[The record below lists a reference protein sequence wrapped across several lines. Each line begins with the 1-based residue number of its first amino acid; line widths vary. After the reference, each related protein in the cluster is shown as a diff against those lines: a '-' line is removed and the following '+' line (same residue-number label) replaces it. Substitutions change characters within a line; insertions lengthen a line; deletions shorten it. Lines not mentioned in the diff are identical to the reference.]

1 LPDSFKEYNWT
12 FVGAALAEVMQKCE
26 EKRIRVDFD
35 VNRTVFK
42 SHQNQLICAI
52 KGDERFVGTKLDILQ
67 SIGSIAFN
75 GKGEIT
81 FKARYYNLRTYNSY
95 SDEWSQEEKWKD
107 AIDVVFRSI
116 EDFGYRIYKCSEP

>member
-1 LPDSFKEYNWT
+1 MN
-12 FVGAALAEVMQKCE
+12 
-26 EKRIRVDFD
+26 
-35 VNRTVFK
+35 
-42 SHQNQLICAI
+42 CAI
-52 KGDERFVGTKLDILQ
+52 KGDEQFVGTKLDILQ

-75 GKGEIT
+75 EKGEIT